1 MIEKIM
7 ENGFNAL
14 SAYMYLFAL
23 GSFGLFLLASVV
35 NAMSRRRPF
44 DIEAIRKF
52 FVTSLA
58 YMLVFA
64 LLDYFLI

>member
-44 DIEAIRKF
+44 DIEEIRKF
-52 FVTSLA
+52 FFSFLA